1 MEKNY
6 KQFVDKLNAYIQKF
20 YFYQLIRGGIL
31 FFLLLLLY
39 YSFIALLEYFNYF
52 DPRIKLIILVVTVFI
67 TLVIFLYF
75 VIVPVI
81 KLLGLG
87 KRLSYYDVSAK
98 LSVVF
103 PEVKDKL
110 INIIELERDSSLLYS
125 DDLKNASI
133 DQKIDELKIYKFS
146 DSIRFSDLKK
156 ILLAFCGVL
165 LVLVLSFIRFPD
177 FYRESSVRLIHYKQK
192 FERPA
197 PYTFNLEGLKSKII
211 SGESVELKLHCV
223 GKELPDMMYVNLSGN
238 NFLMN
243 RKGEYYFYTIE
254 NLNSSLSVYFTD
266 KKYISELYKINVISK
281 PFVSSFEVEIQPP
294 AYTNLPAEKVLN
306 VGDLKVVTGTILK
319 WNFKASDTDSLFL
332 VFSDSTKIPA
342 QRMNNL
348 FQVQKMV
355 NADIGYKVLAKNMFI
370 KDENNLVYN
379 IHTISDLYP
388 EIKVVQI
395 QDSIDF
401 KIRHFKGN
409 IVDDYGFHQLG
420 LTVSGGENDTTFMVP
435 FVPFM
440 LNQDFFYSFNFES
453 VRSLGKSFKYYFTV
467 YDNDFINHF
476 KKSISE
482 TFTFSF
488 PDYQEILD
496 KENSDQTSLDLLFKK
511 SNRLTDEIKQEFKN
525 LKMKQINSE
534 LSEWDKFQ
542 SVKDI
547 MNKKSELEN
556 VLDQI
561 QQQNK
566 DAGNFLKSFSEEKTD
581 ILKKQQQIDEL
592 LNDVFTDELKK
603 LFEEFNEL
611 AKQFDSKKFDQ
622 LSKGMDNR
630 LDDLSKQLEKNLQL
644 LKKMKVEQKVQRVID
659 GLKKLALS
667 EKEISEKIDKKGD
680 LDKVGTVE
688 KDNQA
693 LVEDLLKDYDG
704 AVQMNK
710 DLEKPVKLFDF
721 SSEFSGINAN
731 YSKVLENIEKNN
743 KRKTISEVQN
753 NAKSLDQLAFAMQ
766 QMMSSVNMKQN
777 QENVEVLRQIL
788 NNLITVS
795 FDQENL
801 LKKYNTVD
809 FNNPLIN
816 ELKIKQ
822 KDVSGQVVF
831 VKDSLYSLAK
841 RTPAVGSVVNKE
853 LLNLEN
859 STNAAFDNLESGNL
873 GGARMYQQYGIT
885 AANNLA
891 LFLSEALESI
901 KEQEK
906 NSQPGEGECD
916 KPGSKS
922 KPSMKGL
929 KESQA
934 SIKEQLQKMIEEMK
948 KGNSGQL
955 SKTIGQTLAQQEIMQ
970 QLMREMINSGALGSN
985 ASDQLKI
992 VDQLLEQTRRD
1003 LINKNITSEIV
1014 NRQNLI
1020 LSKLLEAEKAE
1031 IEREFDDKR
1040 ESKTALDQQKSNPQG
1055 YFEFNNKT
1063 GKENEIIRR
1072 DNFRMKSFYDQKYSG
1087 FVNRLKN

>member
-110 INIIELERDSSLLYS
+110 INIIELEKDSSLLYS

-133 DQKIDELKIYKFS
+133 GQKIDELKVYKFS

-177 FYRESSVRLIHYKQK
+177 FYRDSSVRLIHYKQK

-197 PYTFNLEGLKSKII
+197 PYTFSLEGLKNKII

-243 RKGEYYFYTIE
+243 RKGDYYFYTIE

-294 AYTNLPAEKVLN
+294 AYTNLPAEKVQN

-348 FQVQKMV
+348 FQVHKMV
-355 NADIGYKVLAKNMFI
+355 NADIIYKVLAKNMFI

-488 PDYQEILD
+488 PDYQEILA

-542 SVKDI
+542 SVKNI

-561 QQQNK
+561 QQQNR

-592 LNDVFTDELKK
+592 LKDVFTDELKK

-693 LVEDLLKDYDG
+693 LVEDLLRDYDG

-721 SSEFSGINAN
+721 SNEFSGIKAN

-777 QENVEVLRQIL
+777 QENVEVLKQIL

-906 NSQPGEGECD
+906 NSQPGAGECD

-970 QLMREMINSGALGSN
+970 QLMREMINSGALGSK